1 MSLGLPSRA
10 QVRLQLLSFNHISRP
25 SPPKNSRSASSIR
38 PSRTSQHER
47 DLSGRS
53 QCVGYPSLFHVH
65 LVPPRVASLTSPS
78 FLPLS
83 ALTDLL
89 ASSHVSSRLTAGSAA
104 TTNLFSQIDRDK
116 VWGLNIDTP
125 SAAASS
131 SRTGLEGEG
140 RGRGKGE
147 AKEVIKEWAER
158 GDVSVW
164 VESQEDP
171 DLILTVPFV
180 QNVRVRSLLLKTAA
194 GEEAPAVVRL
204 WGKFHPSLLP
214 DSIAILADK
223 AFVLTRWLGAC
234 SKSGRWCVATL
245 ILSFHSPSLTD
256 IRTFRIKASRSPKLN
271 QTASSRHKRSL
282 SIRA

>member
-1 MSLGLPSRA
+1 M
-10 QVRLQLLSFNHISRP
+10 
-25 SPPKNSRSASSIR
+25 
-38 PSRTSQHER
+38 
-47 DLSGRS
+47 
-53 QCVGYPSLFHVH
+53 
-65 LVPPRVASLTSPS
+65 
-78 FLPLS
+78 PLS

-158 GDVSVW
+158 GDESVW

-204 WGKFHPSLLP
+204 WGEFHPSLLP
-214 DSIAILADK
+214 DSILRSW
-223 AFVLTRWLGAC
+223 LTRRSFLRGGWGLAANRADGA
-234 SKSGRWCVATL
+234 L
-245 ILSFHSPSLTD
+245 PL
-256 IRTFRIKASRSPKLN
+256 
-271 QTASSRHKRSL
+271 
-282 SIRA
+282 